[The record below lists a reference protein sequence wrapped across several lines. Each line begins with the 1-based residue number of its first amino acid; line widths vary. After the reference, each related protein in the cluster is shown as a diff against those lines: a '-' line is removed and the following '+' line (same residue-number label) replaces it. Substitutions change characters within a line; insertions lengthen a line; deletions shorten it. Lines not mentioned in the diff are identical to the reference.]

1 MWGVIDWKGMSDVND
16 NKILHD
22 SQIQKYFRNIFQSHK
37 TKQHPTVS
45 NITNKLHNYFLYIP
59 ILDDVPNMSEVELAL
74 NNIHRGTEIDDLP
87 PIVLKILKYLISLK
101 NNQILPIVVKVCNFS
116 SDSITANL
124 SSGLSF
130 SFLTEP
136 RNTFSASCS
145 LGSKRLQESMIN
157 SNLAVVM
164 PRSTSTSIGCLA
176 HQNAPRFCI

>member
-1 MWGVIDWKGMSDVND
+1 MSDVND

-37 TKQHPTVS
+37 TKHYPTVS

-101 NNQILPIVVKVCNFS
+101 TIK
-116 SDSITANL
+116 
-124 SSGLSF
+124 
-130 SFLTEP
+130 
-136 RNTFSASCS
+136 
-145 LGSKRLQESMIN
+145 
-157 SNLAVVM
+157 
-164 PRSTSTSIGCLA
+164 
-176 HQNAPRFCI
+176 FCP